1 MENEK
6 KLKYNPEDMI
16 AAADAQFLAWMK
28 EGRYAELIGTMPDLG
43 KYSLRNQMLIL
54 MQNPKATFVNGM
66 NAWNYKRRRQRREY
80 YRKNAGYRNG
90 LRSQFCIRRNPDGR
104 RTAQR
109 DFQRQYGARTL

>member
-16 AAADAQFLAWMK
+16 ESADAQFHAWMK

-66 NAWNYKRRRQRREY
+66 NAWNYKRRHVQ
-80 YRKNAGYRNG
+80 KGQTSIKIIAPKFA
-90 LRSQFCIRRNPDGR
+90 SKVSTDKDGKLDR
-104 RTAQR
+104 
-109 DFQRQYGARTL
+109 G